1 MISNKSSNSF
11 SMIFLKDHLKY
22 QTRVWRKRLSELR
35 VSNSESKYEVLV
47 SFRSM
52 PASSFEILVKTS
64 PLVRHSRFRFPSTE
78 ISSFFIVMEPYHMD
92 HSIWTISYGAYRYV
106 ASVQL
111 PGGLVLG
118 TLKCLSWVK
127 TF

>member
-92 HSIWTISYGAYRYV
+92 HIIWCISVCGFGSTPRRT
-106 ASVQL
+106 S
-111 PGGLVLG
+111 PWNIK
-118 TLKCLSWVK
+118 KCLSWVK